1 MLFRCVWYFH
11 FACFNMT
18 VVKNLMK
25 KYPFM
30 MYFQNA
36 YAVSVL
42 YNFFVWETL
51 FRKMMALYRK
61 FSLCAPLGFA
71 PLGFFKPE

>member
-1 MLFRCVWYFH
+1 MLFRCVWYLN

-25 KYPFM
+25 KHPFI

-36 YAVSVL
+36 CAILVL
-42 YNFFVWETL
+42 HNFFVRET
-51 FRKMMALYRK
+51 FFKKMMALY
-61 FSLCAPLGFA
+61 
-71 PLGFFKPE
+71 

>member
-1 MLFRCVWYFH
+1 MLFRCVWYLN
-11 FACFNMT
+11 FAYFNMA

-30 MYFQNA
+30 TYFQNA

-42 YNFFVWETL
+42 DNFFVRETF
-51 FRKMMALYRK
+51 FRKMIIENSVSVL
-61 FSLCAPLGFA
+61 F
-71 PLGFFKPE
+71 LGFFK